1 MKGTSMRDQATD
13 RNALLLGVISLSLRV
28 FTLYQVVTLYLATH

>member
-1 MKGTSMRDQATD
+1 MRSQATD
-13 RNALLLGVISLSLRV
+13 ANTVLLGVISLSLCV